1 MKKFIIL
8 PALFLLTFS
17 FASIAR
23 TAKIDHVYVGLGY
36 SHHNLHHHYAS
47 DHREKVVLVT
57 KFAKKEK

>member
-1 MKKFIIL
+1 MKKQI
-8 PALFLLTFS
+8 ALSALLLLTFS
-17 FASIAR
+17 FASVAR

-47 DHREKVVLVT
+47 DHREKEVVVT